1 MRNTRFENSMA
12 LLAALI
18 VIFGVSS
25 AATDA
30 LAAEVRDVESTLII
44 DASTLS

>member
-18 VIFGVSS
+18 VIFGVTS

-30 LAAEVRDVESTLII
+30 LAGEVRDVEATLISEV
-44 DASTLS
+44 STLS

>member
-1 MRNTRFENSMA
+1 MRNTKFENSMA

-18 VIFGVSS
+18 VIFGVTS

-30 LAAEVRDVESTLII
+30 LAGEVRDVESTLII
-44 DASTLS
+44 DAATLS